1 MRTGT
6 NRFLSLLLT
15 LCLLT
20 GLLPVYSH
28 AESVATPTDINSPM
42 LLSESGTPTVT
53 VTNTRGTLSYSVD
66 GLPEGVTVASQQWCL
81 NDTPIGGA
89 TNNTY
94 DMSLYDMGYNN
105 TMSVNLTLSNGQ
117 AIKASYS
124 VQDNNTQW
132 FIASSG
138 TLIIGRD
145 YNQNNTNFPISIKA
159 GDYLD
164 GIDILEGVNVTGASL
179 STGMVITVS
188 GNVNNCSLTAHT
200 VSIENGATISGG
212 TINARNRLKNEGIIS
227 GTSIILGSGCTF
239 ANSGKITLDLYVNGT
254 KQQVQYAEGKNLIA
268 LLDSL
273 APRAEGEVWK
283 QNNTIIDDSATLALS
298 MQGASFVSVP
308 IPMLTIKHGG
318 AALSKTGRNDLTIGS
333 SLSVS
338 ALNCE
343 PISYEWYGLVSG
355 NTYTHIGSG
364 ATFTIPTFISSSNDG
379 SNIPAAQ
386 YYGNLYCEATL
397 ADGSTVKSPSY
408 LIYLFPDQ
416 QPKDLVSSTE
426 GKYTVGTVLSFDKN
440 AGFFSETYGLTLN
453 GYHWGSDE
461 SNTPDSSDETYTLTA
476 ADLQGGEHTITGW
489 MYLKNQ
495 TTRQEHAYPATY
507 TIPANN

>member
-42 LLSESGTPTVT
+42 LLSEPVTPAVT

-117 AIKASYS
+117 ALKASYS
-124 VQDNNTQW
+124 VQGNNNQW
-132 FIASSG
+132 YIASSG
-138 TLIIGRD
+138 TLIIEHD

-179 STGMVITVS
+179 STGMVITIS

-273 APRAEGEVWK
+273 APRDEGKGEVWM
-283 QNNTIIDDSATLALS
+283 QNGTVIDDSATLDLS
-298 MQGASFVSVP
+298 MQGASFVSVAV
-308 IPMLTIKHGG
+308 PMLTIKYGG
-318 AALSKTGRNDLTIGS
+318 AALSKTGRNDLTTGS

-338 ALNCE
+338 ALNCK
-343 PISYEWYGLVSG
+343 PTSYTWYGLVSD
-355 NTYTHIGSG
+355 NLYTPIGSG
-364 ATFTIPTFISSSNDG
+364 ENFTIPTFIPFGD

-386 YYGNLYCEATL
+386 YYGSLYCEATL
-397 ADGSTVKSPSY
+397 ADESTVRSPSY

-416 QPKDLVSSTE
+416 QPKDLVSNTE
-426 GKYTVGTVLSFDKN
+426 GKYAVGTVLSFDKN
-440 AGFFSETYGLTLN
+440 ADFFS
-453 GYHWGSDE
+453 
-461 SNTPDSSDETYTLTA
+461 
-476 ADLQGGEHTITGW
+476 
-489 MYLKNQ
+489 
-495 TTRQEHAYPATY
+495 
-507 TIPANN
+507 

>member
-28 AESVATPTDINSPM
+28 AESVATPTDMNSPM
-42 LLSESGTPTVT
+42 LLSEPVTPTVT

-66 GLPEGVTVASQQWCL
+66 GLPEGVTVTSQQWCL

-117 AIKASYS
+117 ALKASYS
-124 VQDNNTQW
+124 VQGNNNQW
-132 FIASSG
+132 YIASSG
-138 TLIIGRD
+138 TLIIEHD

-179 STGMVITVS
+179 STGMVITIS

-254 KQQVQYAEGKNLIA
+254 KQQVQYA
-268 LLDSL
+268 
-273 APRAEGEVWK
+273 
-283 QNNTIIDDSATLALS
+283 
-298 MQGASFVSVP
+298 
-308 IPMLTIKHGG
+308 
-318 AALSKTGRNDLTIGS
+318 
-333 SLSVS
+333 
-338 ALNCE
+338 
-343 PISYEWYGLVSG
+343 
-355 NTYTHIGSG
+355 
-364 ATFTIPTFISSSNDG
+364 
-379 SNIPAAQ
+379 
-386 YYGNLYCEATL
+386 
-397 ADGSTVKSPSY
+397 
-408 LIYLFPDQ
+408 
-416 QPKDLVSSTE
+416 
-426 GKYTVGTVLSFDKN
+426 
-440 AGFFSETYGLTLN
+440 
-453 GYHWGSDE
+453 
-461 SNTPDSSDETYTLTA
+461 
-476 ADLQGGEHTITGW
+476 
-489 MYLKNQ
+489 
-495 TTRQEHAYPATY
+495 
-507 TIPANN
+507 